1 MATTRFRI
9 GKQNH
14 KSVTPKSLV
23 YTDGANEQLYF
34 APPSGGDFILKWDNA
49 ATDLSWL
56 STSSL
61 INIYNNDGAL
71 TGSRTLTGGTNTLNF
86 NFNDGTTYTSDYVAN
101 SVLQYLNVTDTAAD
115 TSASV
120 EISPYSIILSTID
133 NLSSRQAQLS
143 LGVDLT
149 LYRSGATGANSIT
162 FSDTGMLVT
171 DSNTSQGL
179 KYAADYAAY
188 FATNPRSIPD
198 VGYVS
203 TLIAAI
209 PNLWTDAGAYTYL
222 TSLTD
227 NLGIGL
233 NTAPAAKLHV
243 KGSGATSSTYTAQF
257 HNSTGASN
265 SLLIKD
271 DGAIALGTTTT
282 TNGQLTV
289 NRNIVSNQV
298 SSNRFIMMGAVSGFE
313 NYPGLWM
320 GQSTPD
326 LTNYAFL
333 SAVAEKQNIFNAPST
348 GAVLF
353 RIADSTVMTMNVTGL
368 GIGAD
373 PIAPLDMGS
382 APTNQK
388 ILLYNSGAARMG
400 FGVAA
405 GVMRIF
411 TPDANK
417 IVFGG
422 IGLDGTTWTQ
432 RMQFDNTTYSLSIN
446 SVSTAARLFVA
457 GTGSTSA
464 SYTAQFHNST
474 GTSNSFLIRDDG
486 TVGVGI
492 TPSAY
497 LTIKA
502 GTTASGTA
510 PIKFTAGNN
519 LTTPEAGAHEWDGT
533 RLYMTQTTGP
543 TRQTL
548 AYLSDLTTA
557 GIGSGVTN
565 QWAYWSA
572 PGVLTTSN
580 ILKNNTNYL
589 DMTSSAGIIV
599 PSRTTYANAAGGL
612 YAVTGGG
619 YGSNQHLYYLPRVGS
634 YGAVLLGGE
643 FQSSVY
649 ANWTNSIPMNPDLYS
664 IMYGLDG
671 TRWTVVNTGSSAP
684 GGTYVRTYTLNPL
697 ALVSPVHGGLTYPG
711 GKMLFGFWYTRTPAA
726 ISVRLRNASG
736 TYFGPYNVDVTKNI
750 NNGDPNFGAFAL
762 DIGSNFNYLDQIEVT
777 ITVQAGSSLNW
788 SWFEYIPKDSGDLI
802 SPNKYLSMAGT
813 RARIT
818 QPFEW
823 HTGSFVGTKIQAG
836 GSYFNVGGGNND
848 FLGVGTATLM
858 SNTALTIVNP
868 VADSGSYYSLR
879 ARNRGGSEVFNIRG
893 DGAVGAGV
901 VPSANIRLQV
911 GGLGATSS
919 TYTAQFHNS
928 TGTNNALIIRDDGN
942 VGLST
947 SAPTQKLDVNGGAR
961 FRGAF
966 YDYTNSAGTSG
977 DLLVSFGPAAGAVW
991 QNLTTLNIPTGSG
1004 YPTQIAYYVSGS
1016 GLASES
1022 GSGANAFTWV
1032 EGTNRFGVRTSAP
1045 SSAIELR
1052 TDGLGVTQTT
1062 TDGFTIS
1069 NTTAATSGNQ
1079 QISPAIILTGRAWK
1093 TAATAASIPVGFRAY
1108 VTPVQSVNGF
1118 ARLSWGSLLN
1128 TTWTDDQIV
1137 FTSDGNV
1144 GIGITSPSV
1153 KLHIDASTAATNYMA
1168 ATGSNSTSS
1177 AVTSISLSRTAG
1189 SGSFDLVQ
1197 SHTGTGNNCFV
1208 LQGNTTGDLFMLY
1221 NIGGPSVGY
1230 THGIDSSDG
1239 YLWKLGG
1246 GGFGINPSTITQVF
1260 LSASHSSGKVGIRT
1274 NPHGIQDVY
1283 MLGTLRLDL
1292 GSDAAGDT
1300 YYRDATGAFTKL
1312 PIGSPGDVLTV
1323 SSGIP
1328 AWTAPSGGSG
1338 TVTGTGSA
1346 GQVSYWSTTTAQA
1359 GTNDLFWNT
1368 STNRLGI
1375 GGTVTPV
1382 ARLHIKTDGLG
1393 TTQTVNSGIYI
1404 SNDTAAAAGAQQI
1417 SPSLILVGS
1426 GWKTASTAASQSMA
1440 FRMFVT
1446 PIQGISAPTSFL
1458 GIGSSV
1464 NGFYTDNQFVFTN
1477 EGKFAIG
1484 TTTPDATSILDLTST
1499 TLGVLLP
1506 RMTTT
1511 QKNAII
1517 SPANG
1522 LLLYDSTLNKLNVY
1536 ESSAWKNLGDGIY
1549 NGSGSLSSSTTVS
1562 QGNYYLGFAGTS
1574 GAGHATT
1581 MSITPASGQFY
1592 VSAADTSGS
1601 GPILGELIVG
1611 EGFAS
1616 MSVGDDLIPTTT
1628 LTGIS
1633 FASSGSNW
1641 NWGPLSIAI
1650 DGSGIH
1656 VDTAGFDGLIYA
1668 ADYSASILANNNSIP
1683 DIFTV
1688 RENAIENYNTVT
1700 STTSPFN
1707 LNGLAPDYLIAQGGT
1722 QATFTFSLPAT
1733 PDNGEICKLTFSTAV
1748 TALTITAQGGV
1759 TILGTTATT
1768 AAIGT
1773 QLVYKYYSTISAWI
1787 RIQ

>member
-1 MATTRFRI
+1 MAATRARVGLQLIKSTTPR
-9 GKQNH
+9 
-14 KSVTPKSLV
+14 SLV
-23 YTDGANEQLYF
+23 YTNLSNEQTYF
-34 APPSGGDFILKWDNA
+34 SPPSGGDYLLKWDNA
-49 ATDLSWL
+49 ATDLTWL

-61 INIYNNDGAL
+61 INIYNNDGTITGPRTVSFADTLTFAYDNGAGNVSTATYQEDYSFSTSSSLGASTLYLGPTLSSLVNIDLALDISTGFNMESNLLRLYTSNGISGDQVKFEITDTTGKISSTFATFAGLEYMADYSANFSALSLVNKQYVDDAIAAFPSVNIYTGDGTL
-71 TGSRTLTGGTNTLNF
+71 TGSRTLTGGNNTLNF
-86 NFNDGTTYTSDYVAN
+86 NFSDGISYTSDYVAN
-101 SVLQYLNVTDTAAD
+101 SVLQYFTVIDTALD
-115 TSASV
+115 TSANIEV
-120 EISPYSIILSTID
+120 SPYSVILSAID
-133 NLSSRQAQLS
+133 NTAGRQAQLG
-143 LGVDLT
+143 LGSEIT
-149 LYRSGATGANSIT
+149 LYRAGTVGDNSIT
-162 FSDTGMLVT
+162 ISETGMLVT

-179 KYAADYAAY
+179 KYAASYAAY

-198 VGYVS
+198 VGYVN
-203 TLIAAI
+203 TLISAI
-209 PNLWTDAGAYTYL
+209 PNLWTDAGAFTYL
-222 TSLTD
+222 TSLSD
-227 NLGIGL
+227 NLGLGL
-233 NTAPAAKLHV
+233 STAPAARLHV
-243 KGSGATSSTYTAQF
+243 KGSSTTPATYTAQF
-257 HNSTGASN
+257 HNSS
-265 SLLIKD
+265 
-271 DGAIALGTTTT
+271 
-282 TNGQLTV
+282 
-289 NRNIVSNQV
+289 
-298 SSNRFIMMGAVSGFE
+298 
-313 NYPGLWM
+313 
-320 GQSTPD
+320 
-326 LTNYAFL
+326 
-333 SAVAEKQNIFNAPST
+333 
-348 GAVLF
+348 
-353 RIADSTVMTMNVTGL
+353 
-368 GIGAD
+368 
-373 PIAPLDMGS
+373 
-382 APTNQK
+382 
-388 ILLYNSGAARMG
+388 
-400 FGVAA
+400 
-405 GVMRIF
+405 
-411 TPDANK
+411 
-417 IVFGG
+417 
-422 IGLDGTTWTQ
+422 
-432 RMQFDNTTYSLSIN
+432 
-446 SVSTAARLFVA
+446 
-457 GTGSTSA
+457 
-464 SYTAQFHNST
+464 
-474 GTSNSFLIRDDG
+474 GTSNTLVIRDDA
-486 TVGVGI
+486 TVGFGI
-492 TPSAY
+492 SLPTATIHLKQGSSSPSGAPMKF
-497 LTIKA
+497 T
-502 GTTASGTA
+502 SGT
-510 PIKFTAGNN
+510 N
-519 LTTPEAGAHEWDGT
+519 LAVPEPGAHEWDGL
-533 RLYMTQTTGP
+533 RLHITQTSGP

-548 AYLSDLTTA
+548 SYLSDLTTA
-557 GIGSGVTN
+557 GIGSGVAN
-565 QWAYWSA
+565 QWAYWSSA
-572 PGVLTTSN
+572 GTLTTSN
-580 ILKNNTNYL
+580 ILKNNTSYV
-589 DMTSSAGIIV
+589 DMTSANGLIL
-599 PSRTTYANAAGGL
+599 PSRTTFVNQPGGL

-619 YGSNQHLYYLPRVGS
+619 YGSNQHLYYLPRTGS
-634 YGAVLLGGE
+634 YGPVLLGGE
-643 FQSSVY
+643 FQSGAY
-649 ANWTNSIPMNPDLYS
+649 GNWTNSIPMNPDLYS
-664 IMYGLDG
+664 IMYATNG
-671 TRWTVVNTGSSAP
+671 TRWTILNTGSNLA
-684 GGTYVRTYTLNPL
+684 GGTYVRTYTLNTL
-697 ALVSPVHGGLTYPG
+697 ALTSPANGGLTYPA
-711 GKMLFGFWYTRTPAA
+711 GKLLFGFWYTRTPAA
-726 ISVRLRNASG
+726 ISVRFRNSAG
-736 TYFGPYNVDVTKNI
+736 TFYGPYTVDLTKNL
-750 NNGDPNFGAFAL
+750 NNGDTNFGVYGL
-762 DIGSNFNYLDQIEVT
+762 DVGANFNYLNQIEIT
-777 ITVQAGSSLNW
+777 ITVQAGSNLDW
-788 SWFEYIPKDSGDLI
+788 SWFDYVQRDSGDLI
-802 SPNKYLSMAGT
+802 SPYKYLNLSGT
-813 RARIT
+813 KARIPM
-818 QPFEW
+818 PFEW
-823 HTGSFVGTKIQAG
+823 HTGSAVGTNINAG

-868 VADSGSYYSLR
+868 VADNGSYYSLR

-1079 QISPAIILTGRAWK
+1079 QISPAIILSGRAWK

-1274 NPHGIQDVY
+1274 NPHGIQDIY

-1641 NWGPLSIAI
+1641 NWGPLSITI

-1656 VDTAGFDGLIYA
+1656 VDTAGFDGFIYV
-1668 ADYSASILANNNSIP
+1668 ADYSASILANNRSIP

-1688 RENAIENYNTVT
+1688 RENAIENYNTIT
-1700 STTSPFN
+1700 STSSPLN

-1733 PDNGEICKLTFSTAV
+1733 PDDGEICKLTFSTAV
-1748 TALTITAQGGV
+1748 TTLTITAQGGI
-1759 TILGTTATT
+1759 TILGTAATT

-1773 QLVYKYYSTISAWI
+1773 QLEYKFYSTISAWI
-1787 RIQ
+1787 RTK